1 MNIAKQHRRY
11 RAWAPG
17 RHWPRC
23 FFIATG
29 LSAALPHVG
38 LAHVDPDRV
47 VHDPV
52 HDGVGMHPA
61 AEPRVPVLLLELG
74 AEYGRGR
81 AVPQLHQLQQHRPEL
96 GVRPVEQPLVY
107 HEQAERP
114 VLADELALAAG
125 PVTPLAP
132 EVLEVGL
139 ADVARPHPPGAGGL
153 RERAG
158 QVGLARAGEALEN
171 HVLAAPDEPA
181 GRELGHRHPAEA
193 AALEEVDRADVGL
206 GVPEA
211 GPPRQVA
218 DLLRDEVGVRL
229 VHRHLDALGE
239 RHPGAHGLV
248 LGGEGG
254 VQLGR
259 PHLPELAGGL
269 RVDVHAHSSP

>member
-1 MNIAKQHRRY
+1 MLASPMSTQTALCTILSMMASACTPPPSLGCQS
-11 RAWAPG
+11 
-17 RHWPRC
+17 
-23 FFIATG
+23 FFF
-29 LSAALPHVG
+29 
-38 LAHVDPDRV
+38 
-47 VHDPV
+47 
-52 HDGVGMHPA
+52 
-61 AEPRVPVLLLELG
+61 ELG

-125 PVTPLAP
+125 PVTALAP

-181 GRELGHRHPAEA
+181 GRELGHRHPVEA

-218 DLLRDEVGVRL
+218 DLLRDEVGVRF

-254 VQLGR
+254 EQLGR